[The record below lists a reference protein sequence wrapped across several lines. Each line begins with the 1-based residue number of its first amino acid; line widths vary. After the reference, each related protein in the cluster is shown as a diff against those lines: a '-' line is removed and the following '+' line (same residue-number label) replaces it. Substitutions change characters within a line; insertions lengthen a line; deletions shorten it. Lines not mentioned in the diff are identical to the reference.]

1 MAGGEF
7 HVSAPVGAVRQS
19 GVTLEKKAVKQKMD
33 VTAKS
38 HHKLHYECTQA
49 RVDSKKERA
58 AENDECVS
66 YRKNRYDVA
75 SKLGTRA
82 SGESDKVSVLIF

>member
-1 MAGGEF
+1 MASGSFSLFSFSNLSLLSCFDTIGWMAGGEF

-38 HHKLHYECTQA
+38 HHKLHYECTQT
-49 RVDSKKERA
+49 RVDSKR
-58 AENDECVS
+58 
-66 YRKNRYDVA
+66 
-75 SKLGTRA
+75 
-82 SGESDKVSVLIF
+82 